1 MPMAARNRGT
11 TLPPRFFGPVLL
23 DRGPCSGLTIRMLK
37 LNRPRKPI
45 LQEIIRRNVSDQLRI
60 RGDLGYSCHI
70 KCEPRSA
77 TDSPRPRP
85 DDLSLAPGYC
95 RAGLAGGARFPRVS
109 LGGETSLRRNA
120 R

>member
-60 RGDLGYSCHI
+60 G
-70 KCEPRSA
+70 A
-77 TDSPRPRP
+77 TWGIPVTSSVNREAPPTRP
-85 DDLSLAPGYC
+85 DHVLTTYRWPLVIIALGLLAVLASLAFLWVAR
-95 RAGLAGGARFPRVS
+95 RAYD
-109 LGGETSLRRNA
+109 ETL
-120 R
+120 